1 MRRAREEK
9 QGIFFFINDIYIER
23 HVVRRN
29 ELCVIGSK
37 ARKYLFKREEIKEK
51 SLPLRQRKRNKWY
64 SKMYAHEKKNVYEGN
79 K

>member
-9 QGIFFFINDIYIER
+9 QGIFFYIYIER

-29 ELCVIGSK
+29 ALCVIGSK
-37 ARKYLFKREEIKEK
+37 ARKYLFKREKIKEK
-51 SLPLRQRKRNKWY
+51 SLPLHQQKRNKWC
-64 SKMYAHEKKNVYEGN
+64 SKMYTKKNVYEGN